1 MAITP
6 QQAKPKAVFLDAL
19 SLGPIDLSPLEEHA
33 ELVCWPS
40 TQPSACLQRLDGA
53 AIAITNKIRL
63 DADLL
68 HQLPDLR
75 LICAASTGTDQVDH
89 GACQELGIEVR
100 NAGRYS
106 KASVVQVTWALIL
119 ELACQ
124 LQTRRQ
130 QVRDG
135 QWQRSPVFALVEP
148 EFDELAGRHLSVIGA
163 GDIGNGVAAI
173 GEAFGMTVDRITSR
187 SSAAQLEAAI
197 AQRDLLVRE
206 VHHRIKNNLQG
217 VAGLLQQ
224 IAAARAAFF
233 PNITLTAAGGTASAQ
248 LDGLFRGG
256 SQAWSFTPS
265 LDLPIF
271 DGGARKA
278 RVEVSE
284 ATRQEAIA
292 GYELALQSAFR
303 EVADALAVRDRLA
316 ERLDA
321 QQAQVAAAEQS
332 LRLAEQSYRLGS
344 ISQLELLDAQRQLA
358 AARQQLVTLRQ
369 TEQANR
375 VELMRVL
382 GGRWQG

>member
-106 KASVVQVTWALIL
+106 KASVVQVSWALIL

-187 SSAAQLEAAI
+187 SSAAQLEAALRAADVVSLHAPLTAHTQGLI
-197 AQRDLLVRE
+197 NRERLRWLKPSALLV
-206 VHHRIKNNLQG
+206 NLG
-217 VAGLLQQ
+217 
-224 IAAARAAFF
+224 
-233 PNITLTAAGGTASAQ
+233 
-248 LDGLFRGG
+248 RGG
-256 SQAWSFTPS
+256 LVEMQALVEALTTGQLAGAALDVLAHEPPGEELEALKTVPNLLITPHVAWTS
-265 LDLPIF
+265 RQ
-271 DGGARKA
+271 ARQ
-278 RVEVSE
+278 RLV
-284 ATRQEAIA
+284 ATL
-292 GYELALQSAFR
+292 GDHLKAFR
-303 EVADALAVRDRLA
+303 EESKR
-316 ERLDA
+316 
-321 QQAQVAAAEQS
+321 
-332 LRLAEQSYRLGS
+332 
-344 ISQLELLDAQRQLA
+344 
-358 AARQQLVTLRQ
+358 
-369 TEQANR
+369 
-375 VELMRVL
+375 
-382 GGRWQG
+382 

>member
-187 SSAAQLEAAI
+187 SSAAQLEAALRAADVVSLHAPLTAHTQGLI
-197 AQRDLLVRE
+197 NRERLRWLKPSALLV
-206 VHHRIKNNLQG
+206 NLG
-217 VAGLLQQ
+217 
-224 IAAARAAFF
+224 
-233 PNITLTAAGGTASAQ
+233 
-248 LDGLFRGG
+248 RGG
-256 SQAWSFTPS
+256 LVEMPALVEALTTGQLAGAALDVLAHEPPGEELEALKTVPNLLITPHVAWTSRQARQR
-265 LDLPIF
+265 L
-271 DGGARKA
+271 
-278 RVEVSE
+278 V
-284 ATRQEAIA
+284 ATL
-292 GYELALQSAFR
+292 GDHLKAFR
-303 EVADALAVRDRLA
+303 EESKR
-316 ERLDA
+316 
-321 QQAQVAAAEQS
+321 
-332 LRLAEQSYRLGS
+332 
-344 ISQLELLDAQRQLA
+344 
-358 AARQQLVTLRQ
+358 
-369 TEQANR
+369 
-375 VELMRVL
+375 
-382 GGRWQG
+382 

>member
-187 SSAAQLEAAI
+187 SSAAQLEAALRAADVVSLHAPLTAHTQGLI
-197 AQRDLLVRE
+197 NRERLRWLKPSALLV
-206 VHHRIKNNLQG
+206 NLG
-217 VAGLLQQ
+217 
-224 IAAARAAFF
+224 
-233 PNITLTAAGGTASAQ
+233 
-248 LDGLFRGG
+248 RGG
-256 SQAWSFTPS
+256 LVEMPALVEALTTGQLAGAALDVLAHEPPGEELEALKTVPNLLITPHVAWTSRQARQR
-265 LDLPIF
+265 L
-271 DGGARKA
+271 
-278 RVEVSE
+278 V
-284 ATRQEAIA
+284 AT
-292 GYELALQSAFR
+292 LADHLKAFR
-303 EVADALAVRDRLA
+303 E
-316 ERLDA
+316 
-321 QQAQVAAAEQS
+321 
-332 LRLAEQSYRLGS
+332 GS
-344 ISQLELLDAQRQLA
+344 R
-358 AARQQLVTLRQ
+358 R
-369 TEQANR
+369 
-375 VELMRVL
+375 
-382 GGRWQG
+382 

>member
-1 MAITP
+1 MLFRS
-6 QQAKPKAVFLDAL
+6 VFLDAL

-187 SSAAQLEAAI
+187 SSAAQLEAALRAADVVSLHAPLTAHTQGLI
-197 AQRDLLVRE
+197 NRERLRWLKPSALLV
-206 VHHRIKNNLQG
+206 NLG
-217 VAGLLQQ
+217 
-224 IAAARAAFF
+224 
-233 PNITLTAAGGTASAQ
+233 
-248 LDGLFRGG
+248 RGG
-256 SQAWSFTPS
+256 LVEMPALVEALTTGQLAGAALDVLAHEPPGEELEALKTVPNLLITPHVAWTSRQARQR
-265 LDLPIF
+265 L
-271 DGGARKA
+271 
-278 RVEVSE
+278 V
-284 ATRQEAIA
+284 AT
-292 GYELALQSAFR
+292 LADHLKAFR
-303 EVADALAVRDRLA
+303 E
-316 ERLDA
+316 
-321 QQAQVAAAEQS
+321 
-332 LRLAEQSYRLGS
+332 GS
-344 ISQLELLDAQRQLA
+344 
-358 AARQQLVTLRQ
+358 
-369 TEQANR
+369 NR
-375 VELMRVL
+375 
-382 GGRWQG
+382 

>member
-75 LICAASTGTDQVDH
+75 LICAASTGTDQVDQ

-187 SSAAQLEAAI
+187 SSAAQLEAALRAADVVSLHAPLTAHTQGLI
-197 AQRDLLVRE
+197 NRERLRWLKPSALLV
-206 VHHRIKNNLQG
+206 NLG
-217 VAGLLQQ
+217 
-224 IAAARAAFF
+224 
-233 PNITLTAAGGTASAQ
+233 
-248 LDGLFRGG
+248 RGG
-256 SQAWSFTPS
+256 LVEMPALVEALTTGQLAGAALDVLAHEPPGEELEALKTVPNLLITPHVAWTSRQARQR
-265 LDLPIF
+265 L
-271 DGGARKA
+271 
-278 RVEVSE
+278 V
-284 ATRQEAIA
+284 ATL
-292 GYELALQSAFR
+292 GDHLKAFR
-303 EVADALAVRDRLA
+303 E
-316 ERLDA
+316 
-321 QQAQVAAAEQS
+321 
-332 LRLAEQSYRLGS
+332 GS
-344 ISQLELLDAQRQLA
+344 R
-358 AARQQLVTLRQ
+358 R
-369 TEQANR
+369 
-375 VELMRVL
+375 
-382 GGRWQG
+382 